1 MYLNIKI
8 KEDFRTL
15 KKDTEYKFDFTN
27 QDRYLIVGPNGCGKS
42 TLINIMRSFQC
53 DNTSDSHQDKLGYA
67 GISNMKDK
75 AEIDTD
81 FEKFYFI
88 SSEFDDPL
96 SLDNMATAEAAV
108 MNGGFYW
115 KRKSNG
121 ERQLQNLGKWVQEN
135 QDNWNE
141 KCLLILDEADKGFDL
156 RYQVGLHNMLINIPA
171 KNNVKFLVVSHTL
184 IPILLEDKVYAF
196 QYRRMLSPSTYIFV
210 ETGYDIKI
218 NKDERTEV

>member
-42 TLINIMRSFQC
+42 TLINIIRSFQC
-53 DNTSDSHQDKLGYA
+53 DNASDSRQDKLGYA
-67 GISNMKDK
+67 GISGMKDK

-96 SLDNMATAEAAV
+96 SLDNMATAEAAITMV
-108 MNGGFYW
+108 DSIG
-115 KRKSNG
+115 
-121 ERQLQNLGKWVQEN
+121 
-135 QDNWNE
+135 
-141 KCLLILDEADKGFDL
+141 
-156 RYQVGLHNMLINIPA
+156 
-171 KNNVKFLVVSHTL
+171 NVSLMVNVS
-184 IPILLEDKVYAF
+184 
-196 QYRRMLSPSTYIFV
+196 YRI
-210 ETGYDIKI
+210 
-218 NKDERTEV
+218 

>member
-1 MYLNIKI
+1 MHLNIKI

-42 TLINIMRSFQC
+42 TLINIIRSFQC
-53 DNTSDSHQDKLGYA
+53 DNASDSRQDKLGYA
-67 GISNMKDK
+67 GISDMKDK

-115 KRKSNG
+115 KHKSNG

-156 RYQVGLHNMLINIPA
+156 RYQVGLHNMLINIPVR
-171 KNNVKFLVVSHTL
+171 NNVKFLVVSHTL

>member
-42 TLINIMRSFQC
+42 TLINIIRSFQC
-53 DNTSDSHQDKLGYA
+53 DNANDSHHDKLGYA
-67 GISNMKDK
+67 GISGMKDK

-108 MNGGFYW
+108 TMVDSIG
-115 KRKSNG
+115 
-121 ERQLQNLGKWVQEN
+121 
-135 QDNWNE
+135 
-141 KCLLILDEADKGFDL
+141 
-156 RYQVGLHNMLINIPA
+156 
-171 KNNVKFLVVSHTL
+171 NVSLMVNVN
-184 IPILLEDKVYAF
+184 
-196 QYRRMLSPSTYIFV
+196 YRI
-210 ETGYDIKI
+210 
-218 NKDERTEV
+218 

>member
-42 TLINIMRSFQC
+42 TLINIIRSFQC
-53 DNTSDSHQDKLGYA
+53 DSRQDKLGYA
-67 GISNMKDK
+67 GISGMKDK

-96 SLDNMATAEAAV
+96 SL
-108 MNGGFYW
+108 
-115 KRKSNG
+115 
-121 ERQLQNLGKWVQEN
+121 
-135 QDNWNE
+135 DNWNE

-171 KNNVKFLVVSHTL
+171 KSNVKFLVVSHTL

-218 NKDERTEV
+218 DKDERTEV